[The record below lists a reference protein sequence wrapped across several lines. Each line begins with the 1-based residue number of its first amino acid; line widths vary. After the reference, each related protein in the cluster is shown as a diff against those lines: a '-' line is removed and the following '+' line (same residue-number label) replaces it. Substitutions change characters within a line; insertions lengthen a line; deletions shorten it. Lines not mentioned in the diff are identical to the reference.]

1 MGMKTKKFVRKDS
14 KRPKKKIRSGYELA
28 LINMGAHH
36 RLNTPEWKAVTLN
49 SVLTIPGN
57 DLTWS
62 TVQLINGITQG
73 VVSSGR
79 IGRKVTVGSVQVRW
93 HYSFPLSATDNRWGP
108 WRWMLVYDSSP
119 DGVLPTPSLILDDN
133 SFLGN
138 INLNNSERF
147 AILHDEVVPGT
158 TAGYMPLSGTLG
170 SSGFAGKFYRKF
182 SRGLEMH
189 FSATLGTI
197 ADIQKGAI
205 YIMFCN
211 SNSVSGSA
219 SSSFYFNARTRFT
232 DV

>member
-1 MGMKTKKFVRKDS
+1 
-14 KRPKKKIRSGYELA
+14 
-28 LINMGAHH
+28 MGAHA
-36 RLNTPEWKAVTLN
+36 RLNQIERKAVTLN

-73 VVSSGR
+73 VTSTSR
-79 IGRKVTVGSVQVRW
+79 IGRKCVISGITIRW

-119 DGVLPTPSLILDDN
+119 DGVLPTPGLILDDN

-138 INLNNSERF
+138 VNLNNSQRF
-147 AILHDEVVPGT
+147 AILHDEVVPGNT
-158 TAGYMPLSGTLG
+158 FGYMPLSGTLG
-170 SSGFAGKFYRKF
+170 SSGFAGKFYRSF
-182 SRGLEMH
+182 PRGLEMH
-189 FSATLGTI
+189 FLTTLGTI
-197 ADIQKGAI
+197 GDIQKGAV

-232 DV
+232 DL